1 MGNVWLSFSNEIEK
15 AGLRSCFR
23 MTLAQKM
30 EAEEQRINVA
40 FFYHFFPHYRG
51 GVIKELSRRLK
62 STFVGDRVGSEGIK
76 AYAFS
81 NEEFYCSRT
90 YYLGRLAFQP
100 GVIRFCL
107 VSPCQVFVFLASPNH
122 ISTWI
127 GALIGRAR
135 GKRVVFWGHGFKSE
149 NKTFKNRVR
158 KFFFS
163 IAHGFFTYGWRAKQI
178 AIALG
183 MRSDSIYV
191 GFNSL
196 DYDVQLPVRKILAE
210 QDHSCSSS
218 GRLVN
223 IFCISRL
230 TKLCR
235 YDMLFDAVASIRVG
249 GVNCKI
255 TIVGDGPEKTALEMQ
270 AKNLKLD
277 VVFLGEMYDEIEIAR
292 LIFAADVTVSPG
304 KVGLTAMHSL
314 MYGTPVISNDN
325 FVTQMP
331 EVEAVVPGFT
341 GELFAEGSVNDLA
354 EKLRSFPERFPNKKL
369 TRERCFSMIDS
380 FYNPAKQAEIMC
392 MAVSGT
398 PDECGNDAFMLF
410 GQ

>member
-1 MGNVWLSFSNEIEK
+1 
-15 AGLRSCFR
+15 
-23 MTLAQKM
+23 MTLVHKM
-30 EAEEQRINVA
+30 EVEEQQINVV

-76 AYAFS
+76 TYAFS

-90 YYLGRLAFQP
+90 YYLGRFAFQP

-149 NKTFKNRVR
+149 TKTFKNRVR
-158 KFFFS
+158 KLFFS
-163 IAHGFFTYGWRAKQI
+163 ISHGFFTYGWRAKQI

-183 MRSDSIYV
+183 MRPESIYV

-196 DYDVQLPVRKILAE
+196 DYDAQLPVRNILIE
-210 QDHSCSSS
+210 QDHLYSSS
-218 GRLVN
+218 SRSIN

-235 YDMLFDAVASIRVG
+235 YDMLFDAVASIRVD

-255 TIVGDGPEKTALEMQ
+255 AIVGDGPERAALEMQ
-270 AKNLKLD
+270 AKKLELD
-277 VVFLGEMYDEIEIAR
+277 VMFFGEMYDEVEIAH

-304 KVGLTAMHSL
+304 KVGLTAIHSL

-341 GELFAEGSVNDLA
+341 GELFTEGSVNDLA
-354 EKLRSFPERFPNKKL
+354 EKLRSFQERFPNRKL
-369 TRERCFSMIDS
+369 TRERCFSMIDR
-380 FYNPAKQAEIMC
+380 FYNPAKQTEIMC
-392 MAVSGT
+392 MAVSGM
-398 PDECGNDAFMLF
+398 PAERGNDAFMLF